1 MQSQHVNSNNGEYH
15 TENRIRDARDN
26 AEKLQQEKQAD
37 QYLSQ
42 SNMISM
48 AQSNES
54 LTGNFLLHSHHP
66 RVDSLPDGGG
76 LWEWSGGSN
85 NALNNGSVL
94 PENGMTVIESFMK
107 FGSEDKT
114 VLEDKPV
121 YEKQQQ
127 QQQQPHYHQ
136 QLQQQQ
142 HEQQRQLWKDE
153 SKSHDIQTIEDK
165 SFQKRLCIG
174 QQTNDSNFECAR
186 GKSSMDN
193 EKNNHGTEN
202 DVGFPETPRVTLV
215 NENDA
220 ASDYP
225 ESSEKIASTE
235 PPSSNCDSSQANIK
249 QENMIDYGCSSSDC
263 VPSPTA
269 SSKSDGCAPKE
280 IKSEPDQ
287 RPQKC
292 NNDYKFRGDGG
303 PAKVSPGVGSW
314 CCRRGGTEQ
323 PTPEHLREGC
333 CQGLQ
338 TRDEILADSA
348 DKPDVKNER
357 SQTPRSGGVPS
368 TTKLQDHL
376 DKLKNN
382 VRSEVPDCNCFP
394 ADKCELLLSIQ
405 HDTNIEREHTNHVFT
420 RNLKKLSK

>member
-1 MQSQHVNSNNGEYH
+1 MTHQEQQHHNMHHQMQSQHVNSNSGANGEYH

-26 AEKLQQEKQAD
+26 AEKLQEKQAD

-42 SNMISM
+42 SNIISM

-76 LWEWSGGSN
+76 LWEWSGGGN
-85 NALNNGSVL
+85 NVLNNGSVL

-114 VLEDKPV
+114 MLDKPV
-121 YEKQQQ
+121 YEKQQ

-136 QLQQQQ
+136 QLQQQ
-142 HEQQRQLWKDE
+142 HEQQQLWKDD
-153 SKSHDIQTIEDK
+153 SKDHDSQSLEDK
-165 SFQKRLCIG
+165 SFQKRLCID
-174 QQTNDSNFECAR
+174 QQTNDSNFESR
-186 GKSSMDN
+186 GNSSMDN
-193 EKNNHGTEN
+193 EKNHGTGN
-202 DVGFPETPRVTLV
+202 DVDFPETPRVTLV

-220 ASDYP
+220 ASNYP
-225 ESSEKIASTE
+225 ESSEKME
-235 PPSSNCDSSQANIK
+235 PPNSSNCDSSQNIK
-249 QENMIDYGCSSSDC
+249 QENIVDYGCSSSDC

-269 SSKSDGCAPKE
+269 SSKSDGCTPKE

-287 RPQKC
+287 RSQKG
-292 NNDYKFRGDGG
+292 NDYKFRGDGG

-338 TRDEILADSA
+338 TRDEILADSV
-348 DKPDVKNER
+348 DKSDVKNER
-357 SQTPRSGGVPS
+357 SQSPRTGGVPS

-405 HDTNIEREHTNHVFT
+405 HDTNIERTH
-420 RNLKKLSK
+420 